1 MGEGT
6 PGFWVDVVHGGK
18 EVLVH
23 EAARVWTLG
32 AVSTAA
38 GISDQRVGELLGG
51 GRFKNAFKLGRVWLI
66 PEEDVARYLA
76 CPDLRRK
83 GGRRWP

>member
-6 PGFWVDVVHGGK
+6 SGFWIDVVQGK
-18 EVLVH
+18 EVLCH

-38 GISDQRVGELLGG
+38 GISEQRVGELLGG
-51 GRFKNAFKLGRVWLI
+51 GRFATAFKLGRVWLI
-66 PEEDVARYLA
+66 PEADVAAYLA

-83 GGRRWP
+83 GAGRWPK